1 VIVTLETGD
10 KMIKIAG
17 YKESHFFEDVNQ
29 DVLYVGNSSIINNT
43 DDNHVYRRIVSNHSI
58 YLNFNNS
65 IYSKFFNVEVVN
77 KEVYE
82 SLSDKE
88 YSNLD
93 NESKPFKDIE
103 KAETVRVKK
112 TLLQSFGEVSR
123 QNSDNK
129 LADRRASTFI
139 DRQNFVIK
147 DIAFEENIDEKSDY
161 PLEYNIDKV
170 VKADGKISPIKSI
183 TIFDNKRTAV
193 DDLLGLRGNALG
205 TSKSAFRENLVIKD
219 EYEKLENSVYS
230 FLDDV
235 DENFLRNIKKKRLI
249 ESFNTTFNSVTNED
263 EVTVSYRYKNVHSNN
278 VMYFNYK
285 EMTINP
291 FREKDLNENEWWID
305 ETSNRYKLSSEEMN
319 EAILTNRSL
328 NNQIKESIIYASR
341 GRDINLSSRSTL
353 ESIAFYERLN

>member
-1 VIVTLETGD
+1 
-10 KMIKIAG
+10 MITIDG
-17 YKESHFFEDVNQ
+17 FEESHFFEDANQ
-29 DVLYVGNSSIINNT
+29 DVLYTGNVSIVNNT
-43 DDNHVYRRIVSNHSI
+43 DDNHTHKRVINNHKI
-58 YLNFNNS
+58 FLNFNNK
-65 IYSKFFNVEVVN
+65 IYTKFINIDVVN
-77 KEVYE
+77 KDVHDHLNNKQYS
-82 SLSDKE
+82 SLE
-88 YSNLD
+88 
-93 NESKPFKDIE
+93 NEIKPFNDVD

-112 TLLQSFGEVSR
+112 ILLQSFGEVSR

-139 DRQNFVIK
+139 DRQSFEIK

-161 PLEYNIDKV
+161 PIEYNIDKV

-235 DENFLRNIKKKRLI
+235 DENFLRNMKKKRLI
-249 ESFNTTFNSVTNED
+249 ESFSISINSQTNE
-263 EVTVSYRYKNVHSNN
+263 EVVTPNYRYKNVHSNN
-278 VMYFNYK
+278 VMYFNYQEVPIK
-285 EMTINP
+285 P
-291 FREKDLNENEWWID
+291 FREKDSNENEWWID
-305 ETSNRYKLSSEEMN
+305 AASNRYKLSNEELN
-319 EAILTNRSL
+319 ESILTNRSL